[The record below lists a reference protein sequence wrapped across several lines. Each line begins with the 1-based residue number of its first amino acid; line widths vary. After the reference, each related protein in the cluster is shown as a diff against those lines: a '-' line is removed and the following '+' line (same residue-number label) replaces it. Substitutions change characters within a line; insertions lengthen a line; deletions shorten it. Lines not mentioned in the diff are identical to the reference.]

1 MKNSK
6 EYCQKI
12 QEFYRHLKREYQKP
26 EKVTYDEPAYALVY
40 AIITENRTENE
51 THSAIKKLTEWFA
64 DWNELRVCR
73 PDEVV
78 EAMGGDGP
86 VAKETASTLIKALT
100 AVFARF
106 HSLSLKALKKIGKR
120 PARVLLQKIEG
131 ASVFVVDYCMLTS
144 LQGHAIPLTGK
155 MIEFLKNSD
164 LVHPQSGDEDIA
176 GFLARQ
182 ISAENAYEFYILLKR
197 CSDTG
202 RAWDKASRKT
212 KNKKKGTAD

>member
-12 QEFYRHLKREYQKP
+12 QEFYRHLRREYQKP
-26 EKVTYDEPAYALVY
+26 EKVIYDEPADALVY
-40 AIITENRTENE
+40 AIITENRTETE
-51 THSAIKKLTEWFA
+51 TQSAIKKLADWFA
-64 DWNELRVCR
+64 DRNELRVSR

-86 VAKETASTLIKALT
+86 AAKETASTLIKALT

-106 HSLSLKALKKIGKR
+106 HFLSLKTLKKIGKR

-144 LQGHAIPLTGK
+144 LQGHAIPLTRK
-155 MIEFLKNSD
+155 MMEFLKNSD
-164 LVHPQSGDEDIA
+164 LVHPQSDDEDIA

-197 CSDTG
+197 CSETG
-202 RAWDKASRKT
+202 RPWDKASRKA